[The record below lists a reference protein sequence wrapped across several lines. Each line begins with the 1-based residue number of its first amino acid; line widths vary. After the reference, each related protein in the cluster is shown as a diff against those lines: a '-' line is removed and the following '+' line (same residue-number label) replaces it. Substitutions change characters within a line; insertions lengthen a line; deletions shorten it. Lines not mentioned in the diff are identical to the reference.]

1 MQKQNK
7 TKNQSP
13 KRERSKIPLLD
24 QRKKAG
30 MAGERGARRARQ
42 TANTGRGQST
52 RDLTA
57 MERSLVSILLVM
69 GSD

>member
-1 MQKQNK
+1 
-7 TKNQSP
+7 
-13 KRERSKIPLLD
+13 
-24 QRKKAG
+24 

-42 TANTGRGQST
+42 AADTGRGQST